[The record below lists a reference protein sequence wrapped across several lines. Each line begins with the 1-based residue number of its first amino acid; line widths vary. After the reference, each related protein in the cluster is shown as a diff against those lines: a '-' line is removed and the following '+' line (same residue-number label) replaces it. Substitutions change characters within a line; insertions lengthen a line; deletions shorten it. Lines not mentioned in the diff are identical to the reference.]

1 MTMAAHS
8 ARFDK
13 PSVLLPSGISQPLLC
28 QLAKRLQAPILQ
40 TLCQNKS
47 LDFTALNQDPLNQD
61 HEIALSS
68 RILNELYQTPI
79 ADASILVAITNEA
92 KPRLLLTR
100 RAANLNSHAG
110 EVCCAG
116 GKFELGDGNN
126 VVTALREACEE
137 TALPP
142 SRVNILGQLPAQ
154 LSKSGLSVRPIVAL
168 VDPDLILVPELGEIA
183 RIFWADF
190 GKLIDQP
197 LTEYQI
203 RYPIQG
209 VPTTLVTPSF
219 LVDGE
224 TVWGLTGRVIASLL
238 EVGFDR
244 KFDWY
249 YRLAP

>member
-13 PSVLLPSGISQPLLC
+13 PSVLLPSGISQPLLG

-47 LDFTALNQDPLNQD
+47 LDFDALNQD

-68 RILNELYQTPI
+68 QILNELHQTPI

-100 RAANLNSHAG
+100 RAANLTSHAG

-116 GKFELGDGNN
+116 GKFEHGDGNN

-137 TALPP
+137 TALSP
-142 SRVNILGQLPAQ
+142 SRVNIIGQLPPQ

-190 GKLIDQP
+190 GTLIQQP

-244 KFDWY
+244 EFDWY